1 MGLSTSKLKH
11 NKKSK
16 RKNTVVS
23 VHALLVHKNKSNDY
37 FFRNG
42 KFLVKVNRNKLL
54 EKSIYFQIISNK
66 RNKNPNSEHYEIMV
80 PFKDQI
86 FKNVMQYIS
95 DGSMKLDSKTQFE
108 AYHLAVYLQV
118 ESLQQF
124 CLDRFTFALSR
135 SNVESQLDQL
145 ENHCLLNKK
154 FKERALM
161 F

>member
-1 MGLSTSKLKH
+1 
-11 NKKSK
+11 
-16 RKNTVVS
+16 
-23 VHALLVHKNKSNDY
+23 
-37 FFRNG
+37 
-42 KFLVKVNRNKLL
+42 
-54 EKSIYFQIISNK
+54 
-66 RNKNPNSEHYEIMV
+66 
-80 PFKDQI
+80 
-86 FKNVMQYIS
+86 MQYIS

-154 FKERALM
+154 FKKRALM
-161 F
+161 FKDSRVQSFSGFYFLQNHEGNTQKLKVY